1 MAFLLADFSPL
12 LGVSFGMNVVFS
24 LWSELHNS
32 RKETHN
38 KLCLDFIENLDI
50 ASTDLSPRVIAN
62 AEKKLRKANMEAV
75 QGSDKL
81 SLYGQR
87 YGAVAAFVIAS
98 LLFMIGV
105 NPTFSIGWFG
115 VVVMIATVVLPVPL
129 LLLYFR
135 HHWSKKHSEL
145 TKTLADIAEIFD
157 TAPPIPTNYTPPKQ
171 L

>member
-1 MAFLLADFSPL
+1 
-12 LGVSFGMNVVFS
+12 MNVVFS

-38 KLCLDFIENLDI
+38 KLCLDFIESLDI
-50 ASTDLSPRVIAN
+50 ASADLSPRVIAN

-87 YGAVAAFVIAS
+87 YGALAAFAIAS
-98 LLFMIGV
+98 MLFMIGIK
-105 NPTFSIGWFG
+105 PTLSVDWFG
-115 VVVMIATVVLPVPL
+115 VIAMIATVVLPVPL

-135 HHWSKKHSEL
+135 RHWNKKHAEL
-145 TKTLADIAEIFD
+145 TKTLADIAELFNTD
-157 TAPPIPTNYTPPKQ
+157 PPIPATYSTPAE
-171 L
+171 